1 MIENVTIVDKNG
13 NGILAE
19 GLMFI
24 HIKSTDIKYVFYTL
38 NEIANGNRVKIY
50 IAETADEVGKASP
63 IDEDEWEFLKK
74 TIISVAHKEEMPD
87 IEHIKMT
94 GVTFNISEPKKLAI
108 EMQVKEALKEAQ
120 FARARSNE
128 NAQEEALFVDSS
140 MLENKSE
147 EVPVVGNSQSNI
159 FENPPTPIETTPE
172 IQNQAIDV
180 QNTTPIPNSVAG
192 NGLMDQSGL
201 IGEPLMTD
209 MLANSSL
216 IDTPV
221 LAEEPALGETVSAEE
236 TTKSVLTEE
245 PTLVAPESIDDAKSE
260 VQSETTKITQE
271 EAIRCLETVLKYI
284 KQNKEIKNIN
294 EVTPGNTSLETVEK
308 TEEVLPLAEEPQK
321 IEEQSIAETVPQ
333 TMPEE
338 TTAEIIV
345 FLHNIEISNTILI
358 MKIQ

>member
-50 IAETADEVGKASP
+50 IAETADEEEQPKEP

-216 IDTPV
+216 IATPV
-221 LAEEPALGETVSAEE
+221 LAEAYNTEMDAFAKYELDFTTVTANLAGLPA
-236 TTKSVLTEE
+236 
-245 PTLVAPESIDDAKSE
+245 I
-260 VQSETTKITQE
+260 
-271 EAIRCLETVLKYI
+271 
-284 KQNKEIKNIN
+284 
-294 EVTPGNTSLETVEK
+294 
-308 TEEVLPLAEEPQK
+308 
-321 IEEQSIAETVPQ
+321 TVPCGFVDG
-333 TMPEE
+333 MPVGMQLIGKVLDE
-338 TTAEIIV
+338 A
-345 FLHNIEISNTILI
+345 TILKAAYTFEQATDFHKV
-358 MKIQ
+358 MAPLGGNK